1 MNVKEILYVVVP
13 CYNEQEVLPETEKR
27 LSEKL
32 SALIGEGAIA
42 PESRILF
49 VNDGSRDATWPMIQ
63 EMYQKN
69 PLVCGLTLSRNR
81 GHQNALLAGL
91 FEAEKHCDCC
101 ISIDADLQDDI
112 EVFGEMLQKH
122 YDGADIV
129 YGVRSDRT
137 SDSFFKRTTAQG
149 FYKFMKLMGVDSVY
163 NHADFRLMSKRALQ
177 GLMQFDEVNLYL
189 RGMVTMIG
197 YRTDTV
203 TYSRAP
209 RLAGE
214 SKYPLSKMLKLAF
227 DGITSFSVKP
237 IGMIT
242 GLGFFLLAAG
252 GLCALV
258 GLILMLC
265 GVIGGWMALVSVMF
279 MLTGLQVFAVGLVGQ
294 YVGKIYA
301 EVKGRPRFIVEAT
314 LIH

>member
-1 MNVKEILYVVVP
+1 MEIMYVVVP
-13 CYNEQEVLPETEKR
+13 CYNEQEVLPETEKQ

-32 SALIGEGAIA
+32 SAMIQAGTIS

-49 VNDGSRDATWPMIQ
+49 VNDGSKDATWQIISSMFAQ
-63 EMYQKN
+63 N

-91 FEAEKHCDCC
+91 FEAEKHCDFC

-112 EVFGEMLQKH
+112 HVFDEMVQKH
-122 YDGADIV
+122 YAGADIV
-129 YGVRSDRT
+129 YGVRSDRS
-137 SDSFFKRTTAQG
+137 SDSFFKRATAQG
-149 FYKFMKLMGVDSVY
+149 FYKFMSMMGVDTIY
-163 NHADFRLMSKRALQ
+163 NHADYRLMSRRALQ

-189 RGMVTMIG
+189 RGMVPLIG
-197 YRTDTV
+197 YKSDTV
-203 TYSRAP
+203 TYARSP

-214 SKYPLSKMLKLAF
+214 SKYPLKKMLKLAF

-237 IGMIT
+237 IAMIT
-242 GLGFFLLAAG
+242 TLGFVLFAVG

-258 GLILMLC
+258 GLILLLC
-265 GVIGGWMALVSVMF
+265 GVVDALMAIVSSVF
-279 MLTGLQVFAVGLVGQ
+279 MLAGLQIFATGIVGQ
-294 YVGKIYA
+294 YVGKVYA
-301 EVKGRPRFIVEAT
+301 EVKGRPRFIVAET